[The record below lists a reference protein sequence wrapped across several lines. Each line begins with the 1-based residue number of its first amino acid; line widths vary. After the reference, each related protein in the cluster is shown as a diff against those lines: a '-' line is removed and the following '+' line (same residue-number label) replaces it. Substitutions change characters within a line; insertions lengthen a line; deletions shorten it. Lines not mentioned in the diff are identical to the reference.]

1 MIERP
6 DPTPTLGE
14 RLDAEA
20 RALLARAR
28 HAFGWSG
35 AYQALTAHLAGLT
48 ASPAGRFSRIEVVP
62 GAPGIPSA
70 VPAAGSGPL
79 SRPAAQAGPA
89 AGSGL
94 LSWAAAQVG
103 PAAQAGPVAWPSA
116 GSGAATQPAAGSGP
130 AAWSGPGPEPA
141 TRPAAAPPA
150 GASPAAPGQPA
161 RTPSLPGPPAEAG
174 PRPAPPAP
182 PRPVPPDV
190 RRRLREVAGPGADVM
205 RVHADARAD
214 AIARAH
220 AADAVTLG
228 ADVYF
233 RQGRLAPDDRR
244 GEALLAHEASHVSAA
259 LGLPDA
265 PGAPPGDAGQE
276 ALALARE
283 RAVLADGPGDLVPLR
298 PAVQSGPVAQAAQ
311 AARPQP
317 AAMRAAADRDT
328 GGEAAPGVDLEAL
341 RRSVVDDLM

>member
-1 MIERP
+1 MSERP

-20 RALLARAR
+20 RALLARTR
-28 HAFGWSG
+28 HSFGWSG
-35 AYQALTAHLAGLT
+35 AYQALTAHLTGLT
-48 ASPAGRFSRIEVVP
+48 APSAGRFSRIEVVP
-62 GAPGIPSA
+62 GARGIPSA
-70 VPAAGSGPL
+70 APAAGSGPL
-79 SRPAAQAGPA
+79 SWPAAQAGPA
-89 AGSGL
+89 AE
-94 LSWAAAQVG
+94 A
-103 PAAQAGPVAWPSA
+103 
-116 GSGAATQPAAGSGP
+116 GP
-130 AAWSGPGPEPA
+130 AAWPAPGPEPV

-150 GASPAAPGQPA
+150 GSSPAAAGQLA
-161 RTPSLPGPPAEAG
+161 RTPGLPGPPAEAG
-174 PRPAPPAP
+174 PLPEPPAP
-182 PRPVPPDV
+182 PGRIPPDV

-205 RVHADARAD
+205 RVHGDARAD

-244 GEALLAHEASHVSAA
+244 GEALLAHEASHVSAS

-265 PGAPPGDAGQE
+265 PGAPPGGAGQE

-283 RAVLADGPGDLVPLR
+283 RAVFAGSPGNPVPVPLR
-298 PAVQSGPVAQAAQ
+298 PAVQSGPVAQ

-328 GGEAAPGVDLEAL
+328 SGEAAPGVDLEAL
-341 RRSVVDDLM
+341 RRSVVDDLMRRLKTEFERGG

>member
-28 HAFGWSG
+28 HSFGWSG
-35 AYQALTAHLAGLT
+35 AYQDLTAHLAGLT
-48 ASPAGRFSRIEVVP
+48 APPAGRFSRIEVVP
-62 GAPGIPSA
+62 GARGIPSA
-70 VPAAGSGPL
+70 
-79 SRPAAQAGPA
+79 
-89 AGSGL
+89 
-94 LSWAAAQVG
+94 
-103 PAAQAGPVAWPSA
+103 AWPSDR
-116 GSGAATQPAAGSGP
+116 SGP
-130 AAWSGPGPEPA
+130 VTQSAPGPEPV

-150 GASPAAPGQPA
+150 GSPSAAAGQLA
-161 RTPSLPGPPAEAG
+161 RTPGLPGPPAEAG
-174 PRPAPPAP
+174 PRPEPPAP
-182 PRPVPPDV
+182 SGRVPPDV

-205 RVHADARAD
+205 RVHGDARAD

-244 GEALLAHEASHVSAA
+244 GEALLAHEASHVSAS
-259 LGLPDA
+259 LGPPDA
-265 PGAPPGDAGQE
+265 PGAPPGDVGQE

-283 RAVLADGPGDLVPLR
+283 RAVLAGSPGDPVPLR
-298 PAVQSGPVAQAAQ
+298 PAVQSGPVAPAAQ
-311 AARPQP
+311 PQP

-328 GGEAAPGVDLEAL
+328 GGVAAPGVDLEAL
-341 RRSVVDDLM
+341 RRSVVDDLMRRLKTEFERGG

>member
-28 HAFGWSG
+28 HSFGWSG
-35 AYQALTAHLAGLT
+35 AYQVLTAHLAGLT
-48 ASPAGRFSRIEVVP
+48 APPAGRFSRIEVVP
-62 GAPGIPSA
+62 GARGIPPGALAAGSWPVSWPA
-70 VPAAGSGPL
+70 ARAGRAAGSGP
-79 SRPAAQAGPA
+79 
-89 AGSGL
+89 
-94 LSWAAAQVG
+94 
-103 PAAQAGPVAWPSA
+103 VAWPA
-116 GSGAATQPAAGSGP
+116 GGS
-130 AAWSGPGPEPA
+130 EPV
-141 TRPAAAPPA
+141 TRPAAVHRP
-150 GASPAAPGQPA
+150 GASPTAVGQPA
-161 RTPSLPGPPAEAG
+161 RTPGLPGPPAEAG
-174 PRPAPPAP
+174 PEPPVP
-182 PRPVPPDV
+182 PRRVPPDV

-205 RVHADARAD
+205 RVHDDARAD

-220 AADAVTLG
+220 AANAVTLG

-244 GEALLAHEASHVSAA
+244 GEALLAHEASHVSAS

-265 PGAPPGDAGQE
+265 PGAPPGDVGQE

-283 RAVLADGPGDLVPLR
+283 RVVLAGGAGDPVPLR

-311 AARPQP
+311 ATRPQP

-328 GGEAAPGVDLEAL
+328 GGKAEPGVDLEAL
-341 RRSVVDDLM
+341 RRSVVDDLMRRLKTEFERGG